1 VLVARWSRAQTATH
15 SLVASPV
22 PSPITSTEAPLG
34 AERMLLARASP
45 VGEAV
50 GVVEAC
56 PGVGV
61 AEVEGSV
68 EVLGTVTDAE
78 VAPET
83 VAGVAHVVGVA
94 GTRY

>member
-1 VLVARWSRAQTATH
+1 
-15 SLVASPV
+15 
-22 PSPITSTEAPLG
+22 
-34 AERMLLARASP
+34 MLLARASP

-68 EVLGTVTDAE
+68 EVLRTGTDAE
-78 VAPET
+78 VVPDTGA
-83 VAGVAHVVGVA
+83 ALVVGP
-94 GTRY
+94 RY